1 VDDRYRRHLC
11 SRGIAQQQQQ
21 QQQQPPRYGGNR
33 FLRSRVGGGA
43 GARCINRDRGGG
55 SGYDSACPLYDTTP
69 LLLLLLLLL
78 LPRRSE

>member
-21 QQQQPPRYGGNR
+21 QQPRYGGNR

-69 LLLLLLLLL
+69 LLLLLL
-78 LPRRSE
+78 PRRSE

>member
-21 QQQQPPRYGGNR
+21 QQPPPRYGGNR
-33 FLRSRVGGGA
+33 FLRSSVGGC
-43 GARCINRDRGGG
+43 ARCINRDRGGG